1 MPLVSINLCVN
12 MGGDTSGS
20 LRWSVESSDTGK
32 DFLFIDTCES
42 V

>member
-1 MPLVSINLCVN
+1 MPLVSISLCVN
-12 MGGDTSGS
+12 MGGDMSGS

-32 DFLFIDTCES
+32 DSLCIDTCES